1 MAGLLTLSLH
11 GLLELVLRLL
21 LKGLHLRV
29 QLLPLV
35 AEGICLALHEHLQR
49 SVLLSILGVQCLQKD
64 VRSDHARH
72 RSLLSVDVGH
82 RLFRW
87 DGLLGRS
94 RLVYGLLGRNNL
106 EGWIGLGGT
115 RRSIRGAWWD
125 GILRLAATARG
136 VGSRVAGHVLHKIEA

>member
-1 MAGLLTLSLH
+1 MLTLSLH

-29 QLLPLV
+29 QLLPLI

-49 SVLLSILGVQCLQKD
+49 TMLLSVLGVQRLQKD
-64 VRSDHARH
+64 VRSDHTRQ

-87 DGLLGRS
+87 DWLLGRS
-94 RLVYGLLGRNNL
+94 SLGYRLLGRNNL
-106 EGWIGLGGT
+106 EGWIVEGGT
-115 RRSIRGAWWD
+115 RRSIR
-125 GILRLAATARG
+125 
-136 VGSRVAGHVLHKIEA
+136 